1 MLMWWVEDERVLVG
15 RDCEGL
21 YLGEAAL
28 LRVRYSSVWSMG
40 VILVGRDCGD
50 GFLGGPLC
58 YTYGTASGSLWRWTC
73 WRAVGG
79 RW

>member
-15 RDCEGL
+15 RDCEGF

-40 VILVGRDCGD
+40 VILVGRDCED
-50 GFLGGPLC
+50 GFLGGAALLHIW
-58 YTYGTASGSLWRWTC
+58 YGLW
-73 WRAVGG
+73 
-79 RW
+79 